1 MDKLTLE
8 SLRVLLKSNRSYR
21 RFDGVEGYFRIDIA

>member
-1 MDKLTLE
+1 MDKLTLK

-21 RFDGVEGYFRIDIA
+21 RFDGSKAIS